1 MNLIRIGTR
10 GSKLA
15 LWQANHIAEK
25 LLQGG
30 WNTQIVT
37 IDTRGDKVLD
47 VSIAKIGSKGVFTEE
62 IEEKLIEGVIDIAV
76 HSAKDL
82 QSDLGEN
89 FEIIAFTEREEPYD
103 VLVSH
108 GKISPED
115 NLTIGTSST
124 RRIALLK
131 HYYPHLKAVPV
142 RGNLQTRMRKMEEGE
157 CDALLLAWA
166 GVFRMGYGEKVQ
178 YKMPLDEFVPPV
190 GQGTIAVEC
199 AREISPKI
207 KQAVYELVNDLTTE
221 FCLKAERAFLRHLEG
236 GCSIP
241 AFCHAQMAKE
251 TIRIQGGVVSLDG
264 KRMVK
269 FSLDGPK
276 EKAEDLGISLA
287 KKILD
292 EGGREILEE
301 VKKQQQ

>member
-25 LLQGG
+25 LLHGG

-62 IEEKLIEGVIDIAV
+62 IEEKLVEGVIDIAV

-82 QSDLGEN
+82 QSVLGEN
-89 FEIIAFTEREEPYD
+89 FEIIAFTEREDPRD

-108 GKISPED
+108 GKISLED

-142 RGNLQTRMRKMEEGE
+142 RGNLQTRMRKMEEGD

-166 GVFRMGYGEKVQ
+166 GVYRMGYGEKVQ
-178 YKMPLDEFVPPV
+178 HNMPLNEFVPPV

-199 AREISPKI
+199 ARGIPPKI
-207 KQAVYELVNDLTTE
+207 KQAVYDLVNDVTTE
-221 FCLKAERAFLRHLEG
+221 YCLTAERAFLRHLEG

-241 AFCHAQMAKE
+241 AFCHAHRANE
-251 TIRIQGGVVSLDG
+251 TIHMQGGVVSLDG
-264 KRMVK
+264 TKIVK
-269 FSLDGPK
+269 HHLDGPK
-276 EKAEDLGISLA
+276 EKAEELGITLA

-301 VKKQQQ
+301 VKKQQ